1 MLFEVKLPLA
11 LPVIMLGINQAIM
24 YGLGM
29 LVIAAMVGTQGL
41 GQQIFLALG
50 KADMGR
56 GIVTGL
62 SMALVAMVADRI
74 LQAYSRKRQQ
84 ALGL

>member
-1 MLFEVKLPLA
+1 M
-11 LPVIMLGINQAIM
+11 
-24 YGLGM
+24 
-29 LVIAAMVGTQGL
+29 
-41 GQQIFLALG
+41 ALG

-62 SMALVAMVADRI
+62 SMALIAMVADRI
-74 LQAYSRKRQQ
+74 LQSYARQRQQ